1 MSLLI
6 VPAPFAEPYA
16 SPPAPGRA
24 CKKKMPNQ
32 KTILAILSDLIF
44 TVKIQDAAKRA
55 GLLPVF
61 ARTAEDA
68 MEKAK
73 EKPVAI
79 ILDLNANSVEPLE
92 MIAQLKS
99 DEATNEISLLGFV
112 SHVQGD
118 LKLAAQQ
125 QGCDVVMARSA
136 FSQNLQIIMKRYAEA
151 ADRPH
156 A

>member
-1 MSLLI
+1 
-6 VPAPFAEPYA
+6 
-16 SPPAPGRA
+16 
-24 CKKKMPNQ
+24 MPNP
-32 KTILAILSDLIF
+32 KTIVAILSDLMF
-44 TVKIQDAAKRA
+44 TVKIQEAAKRA

-79 ILDLNANSVEPLE
+79 ILDLNANSVEPLA
-92 MIAQLKS
+92 MIAKLKS
-99 DEATNEISLLGFV
+99 DEATSQINLLGFV

-125 QGCDVVMARSA
+125 EGCDVVMARSA
-136 FSQNLQIIMKRYAEA
+136 FSQNLHMIMKRYAEPA
-151 ADRPH
+151 YQPRT
-156 A
+156 